1 MAITFLFYTAKKSE
15 AVETGCNNVL
25 GATLFLVVNNIFP
38 FPVSRLSSVASIWYV
53 EDSKI
58 DFKNENTAHGNRLLL
73 FYKSKIIE
81 IERRILQEIFPLQ
94 YE

>member
-38 FPVSRLSSVASIWYV
+38 FTVFRIPYRRDKVSRLYGMWRTQRSILKT
-53 EDSKI
+53 KI
-58 DFKNENTAHGNRLLL
+58 QPMAIAYCCFTKVRL
-73 FYKSKIIE
+73 
-81 IERRILQEIFPLQ
+81 
-94 YE
+94 